1 MALKFDLRLATPIS
15 RLQVSQWS
23 VRADNSC
30 LHSKL
35 RLYRLHRDRQDL
47 RSWHSAKMIKA
58 AKSLMQRCRENVA
71 APETQDECVG
81 EDGESTS
88 VKESILFRDI

>member
-1 MALKFDLRLATPIS
+1 
-15 RLQVSQWS
+15 
-23 VRADNSC
+23 
-30 LHSKL
+30 
-35 RLYRLHRDRQDL
+35 
-47 RSWHSAKMIKA
+47 MIKA